1 MSIVIGYWSG
11 NENDETPDRLHR
23 LLTKAVAGVGRG
35 GAKISPPC
43 AGQSSPRPDR
53 AAPPSPI
60 NFGIA
65 VCGRHATLE
74 VAEARGPGGATS
86 ASLKATLAASG
97 AGTAADVWFEAGGG
111 GLTLGRGVFGRA
123 TIFWT
128 RTDDAVWFAS
138 RLGLLLSV
146 VGGARVSVAGF
157 YAYGCY
163 SYVPAPLTPV
173 KNIYAVPAGSETV
186 WSGTAPE
193 APPQTHSLY
202 EWREAAAQ
210 TVDEKEAAGCLRS
223 LLEESVAEQLGR
235 SPGGPVG
242 VFLSGGLDSAVTAA
256 MLVRAGARVRAYT
269 LDFGNEYFSEIPYAE
284 LVAGALGIPLTK
296 IPVTA
301 DSMRGALAST
311 APRLDGLYGDG
322 VTVPLALLCEYA
334 CKEVSLVFNGEG
346 GDQLFAGWTNKPLI
360 AAALYGHAADPTFS
374 PATPA
379 GEETFAA
386 RYMRTFHRL
395 HGHEAGVYTDEVQRE
410 IAELDALAP
419 LARALD
425 PAYTRGLLHRLRRA
439 NLMLKGADNIQPRAT
454 SLALSYGLDVR
465 TPFCSLRLAEWTF
478 GVGGEL
484 WLRGGCE
491 KYLLKRAVEDLLPS
505 EVVWREKRG
514 MGVPL
519 TPWLAGR
526 LRRWTKRR
534 LRPHSL
540 AREGLWQADA
550 ARRILDGELSGQVQ
564 GRRIGETLWL
574 MLMWRAWCEGMLPA
588 GADPARDRPV
598 ASRWLPPPLLR
609 VIKRRYT

>member
-1 MSIVIGYWSG
+1 MSMIIGYWSDT
-11 NENDETPDRLHR
+11 ENDETPDRLHR
-23 LLTKAVAGVGRG
+23 LLNQAVAGVRPGE
-35 GAKISPPC
+35 AKIISPC

-53 AAPPSPI
+53 AEPPRTI

-74 VAEARGPGGATS
+74 VAEARGPGGSTR
-86 ASLKATLAASG
+86 ASLKAALAASG
-97 AGTAADVWFEAGGG
+97 AGATADVWFEAGGD

-146 VGGARVSVAGF
+146 VGSAGVSVAGF

-163 SYVPAPLTPV
+163 SYVPAPLTSV
-173 KNIYAVPAGSETV
+173 KNIYAVPAGAEII
-186 WSGTAPE
+186 WSGAATE
-193 APPQTHSLY
+193 APPRTRTLD
-202 EWREAAAQ
+202 EWREADAQ
-210 TVDEKEAAGCLRS
+210 TVDEKEAAGSLRS

-235 SPGGPVG
+235 SKGEPVG

-269 LDFGNEYFSEIPYAE
+269 LDFGREYFSEVPYAE

-296 IPVTA
+296 IPFNA
-301 DSMRGALAST
+301 DGVRGSLDST
-311 APRLDGLYGDG
+311 AARLDALYGDG
-322 VTVPLALLCEYA
+322 VTAPLARLCEHA
-334 CKEVSLVFNGEG
+334 CKEVSVVFNGEG

-360 AAALYGHAADPTFS
+360 AASLYGHAADPTFS
-374 PATPA
+374 HATPA

-395 HGHEAGVYTDEVQRE
+395 HGHEAGVYTDEVRRE

-425 PAYTRGLLHRLRRA
+425 PAHTRGLLHRLRRA

-454 SLALSYGLDVR
+454 SLGLSYGLDVR
-465 TPFCSLRLAEWTF
+465 TPFCSSRLAEWTF
-478 GVGGEL
+478 GVDGEL

-491 KYLLKRAVEDLLPS
+491 KYLLKRAVEDLLPH
-505 EVVWREKRG
+505 EVIWREKRG

-519 TPWLAGR
+519 TPWLTGR
-526 LRRWTKRR
+526 LRRWSKRR
-534 LRPHSL
+534 LSPRTL

-550 ARRILDGELSGQVQ
+550 ARRISDGELSGQVQ

-574 MLMWRAWCEGMLPA
+574 MLMWRAWCEGVLRA
-588 GADPARDRPV
+588 GANPARDSAAPG
-598 ASRWLPPPLLR
+598 RWLPLPTFSGL
-609 VIKRRYT
+609 KRRYT